1 MLFDIPGLI
10 LQFFGYVIVPIAGK
24 LLNFT
29 IGKIKKVP
37 LYIELL
43 YTIYRDPNINSEARF
58 ILTASLLIIGHI
70 LAFLG
75 FSYIP
80 LTGAPILGLFT
91 TPIAGAIAIVISLA
105 TFDIVLELNRDYLSG
120 QYASELEEIE
130 SDRNELINSL
140 GSNWWEKIVRQ
151 TQKILDDVK
160 SKIDPNHDY
169 DSTIVSLIGGLF
181 AYLNKTL
188 SNESLSPTEKQL
200 QIVTEGLPP
209 ATKITGSIAEGMTA
223 AALTGAGVQAT
234 TSSIFVQA
242 GFLTSLKAA
251 IGLGGGIA
259 VSASAYSLLTL
270 AAPITLAAIAGV
282 GIGGG
287 ALSLRNK
294 HEKRKL
300 SAFLADVLIAS
311 LPMAWADGEF
321 TAEERNALESLLLNP
336 MIDKNDAQRVRDV
349 IEHQHSFDRI
359 ISDGLLKEENPDKA
373 RIKYRLLLA
382 TSWELAKADGRISPE
397 EKDLHDRMATLT
409 KISLEEAE
417 EIRKIILL
425 KSGIN
430 LGDRITV
437 LQADIAQ
444 QAVDAVV
451 CSTNPNLL
459 PNKKLGWFFK
469 SKDNPQVDITIHQ
482 VAGKDLEKKCRAIAD
497 CAVGE
502 AKITPG
508 YNLPAKWI
516 VHTVTPI
523 WQGGQYQEEKL
534 LANCYRNCL
543 NLIHSQDI
551 ESIAFPALGTGTGKF
566 DLEIAARIAVTEI
579 CDFLTTYLQLKQII
593 LVCNDLETYQIYR
606 KVVTE
611 QVNSCSLQPLLK
623 ESDIAVLS

>member
-1 MLFDIPGLI
+1 MLLDIPGLI
-10 LQFFGYVIVPIAGK
+10 LQFFGYVIVPIASK

-29 IGKIKKVP
+29 IKKIKKVP

-43 YTIYRDPNINSEARF
+43 YTIYRDKNINSEARM
-58 ILTASLLIIGHI
+58 ILTASLLIIGNI

-105 TFDIVLELNRDYLSG
+105 TFDIVLELNRDYLTSK
-120 QYASELEEIE
+120 YASALEEIE
-130 SDRNELINSL
+130 SDRNELIDSL
-140 GSNWWEKIVRQ
+140 GSNWWEKIVIQ

-160 SKIDPNHDY
+160 SKIDPNQDY
-169 DSTIVSLIGGLF
+169 NSTIVSLIGGLF
-181 AYLNKTL
+181 AYLNKNL
-188 SNESLSPTEKQL
+188 SGESLSPTEKQL

-223 AALTGAGVQAT
+223 AALTGAGVHGAT
-234 TSSIFVQA
+234 TSMFVQA

-270 AAPITLAAIAGV
+270 AAPITLAALAGV

-294 HEKRKL
+294 NEKRKL

-311 LPMAWADGEF
+311 LPMAWADGDF
-321 TAEERNALESLLLNP
+321 SAEERNALESLLLNP
-336 MIDKNDAQRVRDV
+336 MIDTNDAQRVREV
-349 IEHQHSFDRI
+349 IEHQHSFDRVV
-359 ISDGLLKEENPDKA
+359 SEGLLKEKNPDKA
-373 RIKYRLLLA
+373 KIKYRLLLA

-397 EKDLHDRMATLT
+397 ERDLHDRMATLT

-425 KSGIN
+425 KSGIQI
-430 LGDRITV
+430 GDRITV
-437 LQADIAQ
+437 IQADIAQ
-444 QAVDAVV
+444 QPVDAIV

-459 PNKKLGWFFK
+459 PNKKVGLFFMSQDSPK
-469 SKDNPQVDITIHQ
+469 VDIKIHKA
-482 VAGKDLEKKCRAIAD
+482 AGKDLEKECRAIAS

-523 WQGGQYQEEKL
+523 WQDGQYQEEKL

-551 ESIAFPALGTGTGKF
+551 ESIAFPALGTGIGKF
-566 DLEIAARIAVTEI
+566 NPETAARIAVAEI
-579 CDFLTTYLQLKQII
+579 REFVTTYLQLQQII
-593 LVCNDLETYQIYR
+593 LVCRDLETYKTYR

-611 QVNSCSLQPLLK
+611 LIDSCSLRPLLK